1 MLSKVLQWFRPR
13 LPVIKYMPIPY
24 CMIVGKLFR
33 LFVSRLTY
41 CKTRNRNRLPHSV
54 MSIHWTHPSG
64 ALIGVG
70 HTVDVYQVLVIISHI
85 DVNNNECIFL
95 NLERNTQ
102 NFIREIMEINSF
114 YFDLFSTF
122 SKISIYYFLK
132 SSQRGISER

>member
-1 MLSKVLQWFRPR
+1 M
-13 LPVIKYMPIPY
+13 
-24 CMIVGKLFR
+24 G
-33 LFVSRLTY
+33 
-41 CKTRNRNRLPHSV
+41 
-54 MSIHWTHPSG
+54 HP
-64 ALIGVG
+64 
-70 HTVDVYQVLVIISHI
+70 VDVYQVLVIISRI

-95 NLERNTQ
+95 TLERNIQ